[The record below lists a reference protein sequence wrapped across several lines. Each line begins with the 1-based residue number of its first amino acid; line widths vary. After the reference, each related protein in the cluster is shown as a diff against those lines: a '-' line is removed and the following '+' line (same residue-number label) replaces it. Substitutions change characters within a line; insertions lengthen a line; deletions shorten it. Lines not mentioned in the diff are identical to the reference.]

1 MSSIELDSVDGLNKF
16 EKTLGKLKS
25 KAQIIST
32 INLPQNSGLMI
43 EENKL
48 ESQNDRGPTSFAQ
61 KLIIT
66 SEPPLTM

>member
-1 MSSIELDSVDGLNKF
+1 MKISRVANRLLKGKVNCMSSIELDSVDGLNKF

-25 KAQIIST
+25 KAHIIST

-48 ESQNDRGPTSFAQ
+48 ES
-61 KLIIT
+61 
-66 SEPPLTM
+66 